1 MDCAYLN
8 FLALPDEVRRHAENA
23 LKTYTG
29 SGTLVFDQE
38 RFDAL
43 GQLREKNEV
52 FSVELDDEENDVYHP
67 ITDEGW
73 GELVNQYAAAF
84 TKGYADAQKAISIQP
99 KDSEEQLFMVFSGVY
114 GVDTKFEMPTV
125 EIDGRQ
131 VVTHSAIERLGFRT
145 GRFIAFWDFIFSNP
159 QPFEKLF
166 ASKSKQPYVIS
177 SVKFRGTQMQLIE
190 LMYAMIANGDLPG
203 TQKEIA
209 EAFSGFFGVELDH
222 IYKYR
227 EDLNKRNDKRETKY
241 LNALKESLL
250 RSFQK

>member
-84 TKGYADAQKAISIQP
+84 SKGYADAQKAASILP

-114 GVDTKFEMPTV
+114 VVDTQFEMPTI

-131 VVTHSAIERLGFRT
+131 VITHSAIERLGFRT
-145 GRFIAFWDFIFSNP
+145 GRFIAFWDFIFLNP
-159 QPFEKLF
+159 EPFKKLF
-166 ASKSKQPYVIS
+166 ASKSKDMFTGN
-177 SVKFRGTQMQLIE
+177 SVKFTGTKMQLIE
-190 LMYAMIANGDLPG
+190 LMFAMIANGDLSG
-203 TQKEIA
+203 TKKEIA
-209 EAFSGFFGVELDH
+209 EAFSSFFGIELDH
-222 IYKYR
+222 IYKYN
-227 EDLNKRNDKRETKY
+227 DDVNKRNSGQETKY
-241 LNALKESLL
+241 LDALKASYL
-250 RSFQK
+250 RNLQK